1 MTSSI
6 IEDTI
11 HHCQTQLKEE
21 RFHYIWNIVDFWNIY
36 KFNMPDLYSSKAKN
50 NFKFRMSPIENNNK
64 LNLYC
69 WIDNDKDDKDPPK
82 KPFLSKAKDICYSV
96 LIKGDEQEIT
106 RVSSKHI
113 QMEAKTQYLLHSL
126 LISQLPRTY
135 SSSMTLTI
143 YFEFSTFIEI
153 FDNNI
158 YYSYKRLA
166 PMTNTDDILIHEEKP
181 DSYVTFVIYDKCL
194 KANKYLLCSKSK
206 VFEAMINDLQESNEI
221 KITDI
226 GLETLKEL
234 LFFVKTGY
242 LPKRMENKNLYNDTY
257 NMYNICQL
265 FRTAEKYDIQDL
277 KLICE
282 QHLIICTTVQ
292 NVVYHLEVAY
302 SNNGKILAKYTKSFI
317 KLYLKVIMNDPEFIS
332 LIEKYPE
339 LLTQIINSD

>member
-6 IEDTI
+6 IEDSI

-36 KFNMPDLYSSKAKN
+36 KFNMLELYSSKAKN
-50 NFKFRMSPIENNNK
+50 NFRFRMSAIEKNK

-69 WIDNDKDDKDPPK
+69 WIDNDKDNEDPPK
-82 KPFLSKAKDICYSV
+82 KPFLSKAKDICYSI
-96 LIKGDEQEIT
+96 LIKVDEKEFT
-106 RVSSKHI
+106 SVSSKHI
-113 QMEAKTQYLLHSL
+113 HMEAETQYLLHSL
-126 LISQLPRTY
+126 LISQLPGTY

-153 FDNNI
+153 FDNNV
-158 YYSYKRLA
+158 YYSYKRLV

-181 DSYVTFVIYDKCL
+181 DSFVTFVIYDKCL
-194 KANKYLLCSKSK
+194 TANKYLLCSKSK
-206 VFEAMINDLQESNEI
+206 VFEAMLNDLQESNEI
-221 KITDI
+221 KITDVGFEI
-226 GLETLKEL
+226 LKEL

-242 LPKRMENKNLYNDTY
+242 LPQRLENKNLHNKT
-257 NMYNICQL
+257 NNICQL
-265 FRTAEKYDIQDL
+265 FITAEKYDIQDL

-302 SNNGKILAKYTKSFI
+302 SYNGKILARYTKSFI
-317 KLYLKVIMNDPEFIS
+317 KLYLKVIMNKPEFIS
-332 LIEKYPE
+332 LIETYPE